1 VPGLPESTALN
12 QALNKIMRSQISLAI
27 LLLFILIWLP
37 GCAGVPDAGKVLR
50 VIDGDTIVIEGG
62 HHIRY
67 IGIDTPEKGQ
77 SYYEEA
83 TEYNKA
89 LVAGKT
95 VRLETDVTNKDKFGR
110 LLRYVYVGD
119 VLVNLK
125 LVKQGYAEVYP
136 KDIFP
141 DNKHYDLLKEAEVA
155 ARQEGKGI
163 WCNLT

>member
-1 VPGLPESTALN
+1 
-12 QALNKIMRSQISLAI
+12 MRSQISLAI
-27 LLLFILIWLP
+27 LLLLALIWLP

-110 LLRYVYVGD
+110 LLRYVYVGNIF
-119 VLVNLK
+119 VNLE

-136 KDIFP
+136 KDLFP
-141 DNKHYDLLKEAEVA
+141 DKKHYDLLKEAEVA

-163 WCNLT
+163 WGNLT

>member
-1 VPGLPESTALN
+1 LPESTALN

-27 LLLFILIWLP
+27 LLLLVLIWLP